1 MTILAL
7 DFMNAAHRARSGFLA
22 GDHPVVFN
30 FFRGFRALV
39 EQFKP
44 TRVYVALEGRPQARH
59 ELMGEYKANRV
70 VAADDPRAAEMAK
83 FFRQVD
89 IIKELLVN
97 HFPVSVVRHPRHE
110 ADDTIA
116 NLVRSSSSA
125 IDWVV
130 ASSDSD
136 FIQLLETNP
145 NMRLYNPVRK
155 EFVKAPENYPY
166 VVWKAL
172 RGDATDNIPG
182 IPGCGDKTAAKLAEA
197 VGTDEFKDYLL
208 QGDREAI
215 FTRNMDLIQFV
226 EWSRDEAADMTSS
239 TPAKDWDTVKSRFS
253 QFEFASIVKDGTW
266 QKFVGTFDKLWG
278 V

>member
-22 GDHPVVFN
+22 GDYPVVFN

-44 TRVYVALEGRPQARH
+44 NRVYVALEGRPHARH
-59 ELMGEYKANRV
+59 ALMGEYKANRV
-70 VAADDPRAAEMAK
+70 VAADDPRAAEMAN

-89 IIKELLVN
+89 IIKELLN
-97 HFPVSVVRHPRHE
+97 SYFPVSVVRHPDFE

-116 NLVRSSSSA
+116 NLISRSTSA
-125 IDWVV
+125 VPWVLV
-130 ASSDSD
+130 SSDTD
-136 FIQLLETNP
+136 FIQLLQTQSNL
-145 NMRLYNPVRK
+145 RLYNPVRK
-155 EFVKAPENYPY
+155 EFVEAPADYDY
-166 VVWKAL
+166 VTWKAL

-182 IPGCGDKTAAKLAEA
+182 VPGVGDKTADKIAS
-197 VGTDEFKDYLL
+197 DPDLL
-208 QGDREAI
+208 TEYVSRPEVEPI
-215 FTRNMDLIQFV
+215 FTRNYDLIRFA
-226 EWSRDEAADMTSS
+226 EWNDDERGEMTSS
-239 TPAKDWDTVKSRFS
+239 SPTKDWDTVKSRFS

>member
-22 GDHPVVFN
+22 GDYPVVFN

-44 TRVYVALEGRPQARH
+44 TRVYVVLEGRPQARH
-59 ELMGEYKANRV
+59 DLMGEYKANRV
-70 VAADDPRAAEMAK
+70 VPVDDPRAAGMVD

-89 IIKELLVN
+89 VIKEMLGSY
-97 HFPVSVVRHPRHE
+97 FPVSVVRHPRHE

-116 NLVRSSSSA
+116 NLVRVSSTA
-125 IDWVV
+125 VDWVI

-145 NMRLYNPVRK
+145 NVRLYNPVKK
-155 EFVKAPENYPY
+155 EFVSAPENYPY

-182 IPGCGDKTAAKLAEA
+182 IPGCGDKTAAKLAESVDSDA
-197 VGTDEFKDYLL
+197 FREYIT
-208 QGDREAI
+208 QGNRSAI
-215 FTRNMDLIQFV
+215 FERNMDLIQFV
-226 EWSRDEAADMTSS
+226 QWTREEALDMTSS
-239 TPAKDWDTVKSRFS
+239 SPVKDWDAVKTRFTD
-253 QFEFASIVKDGTW
+253 FDFKSIVKDGAW
-266 QKFVGTFDKLWG
+266 QKFIATFDPLFG
-278 V
+278 G